1 MLPSRDTR
9 TINTV
14 PFARVKND
22 QADRSVSIR
31 DVARAAGVSIATV
44 SRVLHDSPMVA
55 PNTAAKVR
63 EVINRLRYVPNP
75 LAQVLSSGETHV
87 IGLALPRFHGEF
99 MTWLL
104 HGADEEAT
112 ALGYHL
118 MMTTIATGVDG
129 KTRRRI
135 VGSDLID
142 AMLVVMTDADD
153 PLAHDVLATGIPT
166 VVLDTDMSA
175 QGLDSVVLDNE
186 KGTSEAVEHLLRWVE
201 PQSIYFV
208 GGPRQNFDTIQR
220 AKAFTSALEA
230 VGCKPTPD
238 QLSNGDY
245 SLDWGKEWAIRMLR
259 RKLLSGGVLA
269 ANDKIACGIMRVAE
283 DSGIAVPD
291 QLRVVGFNDSQISRL
306 VRPQLSTVA
315 LPMAEMGA
323 TAVRLLVR
331 RIENKS
337 ADVLCTKL
345 ATKLVVRESST
356 AKNF

>member
-1 MLPSRDTR
+1 
-9 TINTV
+9 
-14 PFARVKND
+14 
-22 QADRSVSIR
+22 
-31 DVARAAGVSIATV
+31 
-44 SRVLHDSPMVA
+44 MVA
-55 PNTAAKVR
+55 PGTATKVR
-63 EVINRLRYVPNP
+63 EVIKQLRYVPNP

-129 KTRRRI
+129 RTRRRI

-175 QGLDSVVLDNE
+175 QGLDSVILDNE
-186 KGTSEAVEHLLRWVE
+186 KGTLEAVEHLLRWVE
-201 PQSIYFV
+201 PQSLYFV
-208 GGPRQNFDTIQR
+208 GGPRKNFDTIQR

-230 VGCKPTPD
+230 IGCKPSPD
-238 QLSNGDY
+238 QVTTGDY
-245 SLDWGKEWAIRMLR
+245 SLDWGKEWAMRMQRQKRL
-259 RKLLSGGVLA
+259 GGAVLA
-269 ANDKIACGIMRVAE
+269 ANDKIACGILRVAE
-283 DSGIAVPD
+283 DAGISVPD
-291 QLRVVGFNDSQISRL
+291 QLRVVGFNDSHISRL
-306 VRPQLSTVA
+306 LRPSLSTVA

-331 RIENKS
+331 RIENRS
-337 ADVLCTKL
+337 AEVLCTKL
-345 ATKLVVRESST
+345 PTKLVVRESST